1 MKKSA
6 NSSRR
11 VIRANKKMR
20 QPDVEAAV
28 KLIKEW
34 STRLPK
40 TSLVWSEVEKRT
52 GFTRPAIAAKPDI
65 QHAYDAAKAESR
77 GFVGTQAEFNRLK
90 RTVEQLTADNEKLR
104 KGEDEWLTTRQRV
117 THHLLALGIDPNS
130 VLAPISSAGRKHTG
144 ETLAAFRG
152 ERQNEYRRP
161 SKGHRSGK
169 RKIDERGE
177 ER

>member
-1 MKKSA
+1 MKKAA

-11 VIRANKKMR
+11 VIRANKKMK

-40 TSLVWSEVEKRT
+40 TPLVWSEVEKRT
-52 GFTRPAIAAKPDI
+52 GFTRPALAAKPDI

-77 GFVGTQAEFNRLK
+77 GFVGTPAEFNRPK

-104 KGEDEWLTTRQRV
+104 KGEDEWLTTWQRV
-117 THHLLALGIDPNS
+117 THHL
-130 VLAPISSAGRKHTG
+130 LAPISSAGRKHTG